1 MSNRQSLP
9 NAQAIEQYLNG
20 FDFFEKYV
28 QGQWEGNLYVHT
40 HSRRFEQTLRLIPD
54 LKPGS
59 RVLDLGAVPYYLT
72 ILLRKF
78 VGVDVD
84 TLSFF
89 EFETAERTTHILEHL
104 ETHERFEF
112 DYVPINVE
120 RDVFPAGDQTY
131 DMVLC
136 CELLE
141 HLLINPSHMLY
152 EVHRVLKPQGYLL
165 LTTPNVLRWGNVFSL
180 LQGRNINDC
189 YHGNGIYGRHNR
201 EYSMAEVSQLL
212 EGNGFSI
219 EWVGTRTVYGSEQL
233 NKVPFLGNRRDN
245 IFALVRAVDGPR
257 ASFPANLYALMDE
270 FRNVVRPSFRMGLNE
285 VGQIGRGWHD
295 FERDESGFRWT
306 SKQAEFFLRN
316 TERSGKIKLRARSA
330 HPKTATGQVTIGLEV
345 NGRELKPEKLTVH
358 SWHDLTFALDVSE
371 AETILSCRI
380 KVSDTWIPKL
390 ETNAN
395 DPRELGIAVSEI
407 WLE

>member
-1 MSNRQSLP
+1 MP

-28 QGQWEGNLYVHT
+28 QGQWEGNLYVET
-40 HSRRFEQTLRLIPD
+40 HSRRFDQTLRLIPD
-54 LKPGS
+54 LKPGA
-59 RVLDLGAVPYYLT
+59 RVLELGAIPYYLT

-78 VGVDVD
+78 AGLDVD

-89 EFETAERTTHILEHL
+89 EFETAVRTTHLLEHA

-112 DYVPINVE
+112 DYVPLNVE
-120 RDVFPAGDQTY
+120 RDVFPSADATY
-131 DMVLC
+131 DLVLC

-152 EVHRVLKPQGYLL
+152 EAHRVLKPDGYLL
-165 LTTPNVLRWGNVFSL
+165 LTTPNVLRWGNVLSL

-201 EYSMAEVSQLL
+201 EYSMGEVSQLL
-212 EGNGFSI
+212 AGNGFAV
-219 EWVGTRTVYGSEQL
+219 EWVGTRTVYGSELL
-233 NKVPFLGNRRDN
+233 NKIPFLGNRRDN
-245 IFALVRAVDGPR
+245 IFALARVVDGPR
-257 ASFPANLYALMDE
+257 APFPANLYALMDE

-285 VGQIGRGWHD
+285 VGQIGRGWHE
-295 FERDESGFRWT
+295 FERDEPGFRWT
-306 SKQAEFFLRN
+306 SKQAEFFLKNKEGCQTIRL
-316 TERSGKIKLRARSA
+316 RSRSA
-330 HPKTATGQVTIGLEV
+330 HPKPANGQVTIALEV
-345 NGRELKPEKLTVH
+345 NGSELRAERLPVH
-358 SWHDLTFALDVSE
+358 SWHDLTFALEGNE

-380 KVSDTWIPKL
+380 KVSETWVPKL
-390 ETNAN
+390 ETKSN
-395 DPRELGIAVSEI
+395 DSRELGIAVSEI